1 MEYKNTRGHRN
12 NNPLNIR
19 KGSRWIGLS
28 GDQSDKDFCRFD
40 SLLYGFR
47 AAFVLI
53 RTHQRRSPLT
63 VTSLIRIWSPPCEN
77 PTSDYVRY
85 VCGSLSV
92 RPDDYIRLEDKRF
105 MVRLVSMMAFFESS
119 NWYDLSLIA
128 DAYDLAYNA

>member
-28 GDQSDKDFCRFD
+28 EDQSDKDFCRFD

-53 RTHQRRSPLT
+53 RTHHRRAPLS
-63 VTSLIRIWSPPCEN
+63 VSALIRIWAPDNEN
-77 PTSDYVRY
+77 RPSDYIRF
-85 VCGSLSV
+85 VCGSLGI
-92 RPDDYIRLEDKRF
+92 RPDTRIILEDRTS
-105 MVRLVSMMAFFESS
+105 MCHLVRCMAFFESS
-119 NWYDLSLIA
+119 NWYDIAMIA
-128 DAYDLAYNA
+128 DAYDIAYN